1 MTDSFRLTIECSVG
15 ISELNIKFSESGPI
29 VTQSKLP
36 RRPESSTE
44 DVLAARVSSVTKTN
58 VEPSEAKPSISND
71 EIIPD
76 VDNRPVAADKE
87 YAAGTY

>member
-15 ISELNIKFSESGPI
+15 ISELNIKFGEAGPV
-29 VTQSKLP
+29 VTQSRSP
-36 RRPESSTE
+36 RRAESSPE
-44 DVLAARVSSVTKTN
+44 DMLAARVSSTTKTN
-58 VEPSEAKPSISND
+58 VESSEAKPSISND